1 MRCKTC
7 LALLGLHIFSCTAE
21 SHAHDHSEEHTAAQ
35 ELSVSGTDFVS
46 WLGTE
51 TPGAHVQHMFE
62 EINASNGIY
71 SWMLEA
77 SRCVVVLS
85 ASLGIVEAT
94 VARGVLVWLIQHVIC
109 AC

>member
-1 MRCKTC
+1 
-7 LALLGLHIFSCTAE
+7 
-21 SHAHDHSEEHTAAQ
+21 
-35 ELSVSGTDFVS
+35 
-46 WLGTE
+46 
-51 TPGAHVQHMFE
+51 MFE